1 MTGRTYG
8 CSPITHKN
16 AERRDDA
23 TVRVL
28 LVGIAG
34 AAGAMSRY
42 GIGLAIGVRSFP
54 WATLLINV
62 IGSAVLG
69 YVLSGPGVS
78 RWSTTTTIAVAVGFL
93 GAFTTFSTFSYETVT
108 MLKTDRAVLAA
119 LYVAASVLL
128 GTGAALGGYLLGRET
143 A

>member
-23 TVRVL
+23 GVRML

-42 GIGLAIGVRSFP
+42 GIGQAIGVRSFP

-78 RWSTTTTIAVAVGFL
+78 RWATTTTIAVEVGFL
-93 GAFTTFSTFSYETVT
+93 GGFTTFSSFSYETLT
-108 MLKTDRAVLAA
+108 MLRTDRAVLGL
-119 LYVAASVLL
+119 LYVVASVIF
-128 GTGAALGGYLLGRET
+128 GVAAAFGGYVLGRET
-143 A
+143 P